1 MWTLSCHAR
10 WPCDETGSFCM
21 NLIAAFDDAV
31 RKHSDKTFLRS
42 GDVSGRSAG
51 QIQDTTPDPL
61 PRAIAPNANGQS
73 PEVSA
78 ATVAR
83 RRRHHSAEWRLTQAR
98 PPPKLNRSARCPMSE
113 ISSKGDLASW
123 IHG

>member
-1 MWTLSCHAR
+1 M
-10 WPCDETGSFCM
+10 P
-21 NLIAAFDDAV
+21 
-31 RKHSDKTFLRS
+31 RS
-42 GDVSGRSAG
+42 SYSMHRRSVG

-83 RRRHHSAEWRLTQAR
+83 RRGHHSAEWRLIQAR
-98 PPPKLNRSARCPMSE
+98 PPLIAADICPFIRGGGSSGMIFGQATHISGDPRFVKAQQRADGGLEWRRATSASGP
-113 ISSKGDLASW
+113 ISDIASKD
-123 IHG
+123 